1 MFPPE
6 PKMSIKMSKSM
17 QDKTLKLAKLA
28 ILANFDEC
36 FCNVKIQNFFKFG
49 VFREGK
55 CMVYPPLK
63 RYFKVII
70 MNKIYN
76 SIILQ
81 NGKPTR

>member
-6 PKMSIKMSKSM
+6 PKIPIKMSKSM
-17 QDKTLKLAKLA
+17 QDKTLKLAKFA

-49 VFREGK
+49 VFSEGK

-70 MNKIYN
+70 KKCSFQAM
-76 SIILQ
+76 Q
-81 NGKPTR
+81 F